1 MFVFKNCLCSLLCFG
16 FFEMDKQVVG
26 RLYVYSFDMSFLMIN
41 MFIVGWDVNDF
52 VGQSIDFGDFF
63 GNGLL
68 VLVVGVF
75 GVDVEGEIFML
86 LNELM

>member
-1 MFVFKNCLCSLLCFG
+1 
-16 FFEMDKQVVG
+16 
-26 RLYVYSFDMSFLMIN
+26 MIN

-75 GVDVEGEIFML
+75 GVDVEGEIYML